1 MGLFDYV
8 ACDVDL
14 PGSLA
19 IAGREFQCRS
29 LYRVLGRFTITLETR
44 LIYHSVRY
52 ESAGHPDPLP
62 RLIAIPERDIDLD
75 FHGDILL
82 TPEEDELKK
91 YVVRFTHG
99 AMEWVRPYEE
109 FSQAEQMLALRR
121 NLEN

>member
-1 MGLFDYV
+1 MGMFDYV

-14 PGSLA
+14 PGSPA

-29 LYRVLGRFTITLETR
+29 LYRVLGRFTITRKGR

-52 ESAGHPDPLP
+52 ETAGSPDPLP
-62 RLIAIPERDIDLD
+62 RMMAIPEGDIDMD

-82 TPEEDELKK
+82 TPEQDELKEH
-91 YVVRFTHG
+91 VVRFTHG
-99 AMEWVRPYEE
+99 VMEWVRPYEE